1 MAGSQPNEQLMKALV
16 YTGPHSLAFRDEPDA
31 VPRNDEVV
39 VKVDAVGICGSDMH
53 AYHGHDSRRPAPL
66 ILGHEAAGIAMSG
79 RLQGRRVTVNPL
91 VTCGACAFC
100 LDGRSHL
107 CSSRQIISMMPRP
120 GAFAELVCI
129 PEQNLVEVPDG
140 FDIVKA
146 ALAEPVAVSYH
157 AVQLGLKASPRPATS
172 MTAAVLGGG
181 AIGLAAALV
190 LAMSGCSRI
199 HVAEPNAARRATVA
213 RSGPFDAYEP
223 GAAREPNDASVD
235 LVIDAVGADKT
246 REAACRLVKPGG
258 VIVHIGLLPGS
269 GGVDVRKLTLQEVTF
284 LGSYCYTMVDFRE
297 TVAALADG
305 KLGPLDWVE
314 ERALRDGAAAFKA
327 IDEGKTA
334 AAKIILRPAS

>member
-1 MAGSQPNEQLMKALV
+1 MKALV
-16 YTGPHSLAFRDEPDA
+16 YTGPNSLAFRDEPD
-31 VPRNDEVV
+31 PILLDDEVLV
-39 VKVDAVGICGSDMH
+39 RVDAVGICGSDMH
-53 AYHGHDSRRPAPL
+53 AYHGYDARRPAPL
-66 ILGHEAAGIAMSG
+66 VLGHEAAGVAMSG
-79 RLQGRRVTVNPL
+79 RLKGRRVTVNPL
-91 VTCGACAFC
+91 VTCGTCDYC

-120 GAFAELVCI
+120 GAFAELLRI

-172 MTAAVLGGG
+172 LVATVLGGG
-181 AIGLAAALV
+181 AIGLASALV

-199 HVAEPNAARRATVA
+199 HVAEPNPARRVTVGKA
-213 RSGPFDAYEP
+213 GPFGPYEP
-223 GAAREPNDASVD
+223 GSAAEPKDGSID
-235 LVIDAVGADKT
+235 IVIDAVGADKT

-284 LGSYCYTMVDFRE
+284 VGTYCYTMVDFRE
-297 TVAALADG
+297 TVAALAAG
-305 KLGPLDWVE
+305 TLGALDWFE
-314 ERALRDGAAAFKA
+314 ERPLRDGAAAFKA
-327 IDEGKTA
+327 IDEGKAA